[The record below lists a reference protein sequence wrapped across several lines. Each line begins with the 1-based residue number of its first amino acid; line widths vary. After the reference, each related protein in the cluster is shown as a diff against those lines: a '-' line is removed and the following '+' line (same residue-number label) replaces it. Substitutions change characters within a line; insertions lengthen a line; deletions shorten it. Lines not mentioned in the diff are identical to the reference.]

1 MTTRIIGFGA
11 VLAAGLLL
19 GAAAQAQVQMRAYTS
34 DDTLLRIGPYSV
46 EGGRTLDLTVGIGSS
61 AFRHPSDPPNL
72 VWTLADRGPNI
83 ASSDMREATGADL
96 PACREFPNGRVYP
109 TPSYAPSIYR
119 VMLLP
124 DATFR
129 VTDVITLK
137 DRDGRPLSGLLN
149 PLTSAATENAMD
161 GRGRPLPA
169 DLNGI
174 DAEAIVRLADG
185 SFWVGEENAPS
196 LAHFGPDGRMI
207 ARHVPAGTES
217 EFAGARYDVRGTLPA
232 ILARRAIN
240 RGIESLAIS
249 PDERFLYFVMQNPLA
264 NPDVAAY
271 QKARNTR
278 LFKLER
284 STMQVVGEYV
294 YTLDDPRSFRRD
306 PSERQNDPRI
316 SEMMAIGP
324 DRLIVLERTEQ
335 TTKLHEVELGGAT
348 NIAGGKWDDPAT
360 RPTLEQT
367 EVAAAGIKPLPKK
380 LRFDNAELREM
391 VGKTEGMA
399 LLGDG
404 TLALINDDD
413 FGIAGARTQIV
424 VLRGTGIART
434 GP

>member
-1 MTTRIIGFGA
+1 MSCKRIAAFAFGLWVSA
-11 VLAAGLLL
+11 TGGADGIAARFL
-19 GAAAQAQVQMRAYTS
+19 YS
-34 DDTLLRIGPYSV
+34 DDTLLSLGAYAF
-46 EGGRTLDLTVGIGSS
+46 EGGKTLNLTVGIGSG
-61 AFRHPSDPPNL
+61 AFRHPSDPPN
-72 VWTLADRGPNI
+72 VIWTVGDRGPNI
-83 ASSDMREATGADL
+83 ACSEMKGIAGVDFAPCKGVR
-96 PACREFPNGRVYP
+96 NGRVYP

-119 VMLLP
+119 VMLT
-124 DATFR
+124 DERSFR

-196 LAHFGPDGRMI
+196 LAHFGSDGRMI

-264 NPDVAAY
+264 NPEVEDY

-284 STMQVVGEYV
+284 STMQVLGEYV

-335 TTKLHEVELGGAT
+335 TTKLYEIELSGAT
-348 NIAGGKWDDPAT
+348 NIAGAKWDDPAT

-367 EVAAAGIKPLPKK
+367 EVAAAGIKPLAKK
-380 LRFDNAELREM
+380 LKFDGAELPEM
-391 VGKTEGMA
+391 AGKTEGMA

-413 FGIAGARTQIV
+413 FGITGARTQIV
-424 VLRGTGIART
+424 LVRGTGISPRN
-434 GP
+434 PER